1 MYKNGGNKSP
11 VKATNHAGNAMNS
24 TDYGKFNISQKTK
37 TEDKIGHSHSGAAEI
52 TSHEHDIS
60 ARNVLIVQ
68 D

>member
-1 MYKNGGNKSP
+1 
-11 VKATNHAGNAMNS
+11 MNS

-60 ARNVLIVQ
+60 ARNALIVQ